1 MHTIRFARSPRAAVL
16 AGTVFALLCGLFGT
30 FAATA
35 IATPQEDPW
44 WPADLPPCG
53 RVIGAAPCLAR
64 APPAPAM
71 RLCPHHHHHHPGA
84 PRRPV

>member
-44 WPADLPPCG
+44 WPADLPP
-53 RVIGAAPCLAR
+53 RVATPLDETAAERDAR
-64 APPAPAM
+64 MAWWREARFGMAGGPAA
-71 RLCPHHHHHHPGA
+71 RNGS
-84 PRRPV
+84 